1 MEMCMYIITCIILIG
16 LYILLGYSYF
26 TKSKNDKPSYQV
38 IRNIQIL
45 CLIATIINYIFI
57 INHNI
62 SPKELV
68 DFYYNNSSFVTF
80 IHILS
85 ILASLGILTFYWMA
99 KKKRGNFSQ
108 YDEILIQ

>member
-1 MEMCMYIITCIILIG
+1 MYIITCIIVIG

-26 TKSKNDKPSYQV
+26 TKSKSDKPSYQV

-45 CLIATIINYIFI
+45 CLIATTINYIFI
-57 INHNI
+57 VNKNI
-62 SPKELV
+62 SPIELV
-68 DFYYNNSSFVTF
+68 NFYSDNSGFVIF

-85 ILASLGILTFYWMA
+85 ILTSLGILTFYWMA